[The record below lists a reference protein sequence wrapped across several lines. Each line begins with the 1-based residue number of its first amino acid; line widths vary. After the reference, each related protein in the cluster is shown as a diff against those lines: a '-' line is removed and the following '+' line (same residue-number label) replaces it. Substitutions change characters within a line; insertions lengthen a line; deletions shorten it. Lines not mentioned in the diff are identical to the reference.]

1 MAEQLPVNFEF
12 RANQT
17 FKDFFSGSNQEI
29 IDHLRKCATGD
40 GEQQIF
46 VWGKKGLGKSHL
58 LQACCHHAHQQQQ
71 SAFYFALS
79 PDELPD
85 PALLSGLDKFDL
97 VCLDNIEHI
106 VGDPV
111 WEQAFFNFFNQ
122 HRSSGHK
129 LIISAACAP
138 NKLGIQLPDL
148 KTRLNWGLVLKLKP
162 LNEAESIEALIFK
175 ADQMG
180 FEIAPQA
187 GRFLLTHYDRDL
199 ASLWALLEKLDRA
212 SLAAKRKL
220 TLPFLKK
227 ILSNV
232 GETTSSCD
240 LYSR

>member
-17 FKDFFSGSNQEI
+17 FKDFFPGSNQEI
-29 IDHLRKCATGD
+29 VDHLKNCVTGD
-40 GEQQIF
+40 SEQQIF
-46 VWGKKGLGKSHL
+46 IWGAQGLGKSHL
-58 LQACCHHAHQQQQ
+58 LQACCHHAHQQHH

-79 PDELPD
+79 ADGLPD

-97 VCLDNIEHI
+97 VCLDNIGHI
-106 VGDPV
+106 AGDPV

-122 HRSSGHK
+122 HRGHGHK
-129 LIISAACAP
+129 LIVSAAYAP
-138 NKLGIQLPDL
+138 GKLAIQLPDL
-148 KTRLNWGLVLKLKP
+148 KTRLNWGLALKLKP
-162 LNEAESIEALIFK
+162 LSESDSIAALIFK

-227 ILSNV
+227 IL
-232 GETTSSCD
+232 
-240 LYSR
+240 L

>member
-17 FKDFFSGSNQEI
+17 FKDFFAGSNQEI
-29 IDHLRKCATGD
+29 VDHLKNCVTGS

-46 VWGKKGLGKSHL
+46 IWGAQGLGKSHL
-58 LQACCHHAHQQQQ
+58 LQACCRHAHQQHH

-79 PDELPD
+79 PGELPD
-85 PALLSGLDKFDL
+85 PALLTDLDKFDV
-97 VCLDNIEHI
+97 VCLDNIETI
-106 VGDPV
+106 ADDPV

-122 HRSSGHK
+122 HRSGGHR
-129 LIISAACAP
+129 LIVSAACAP
-138 NKLGIQLPDL
+138 GKLAIRLPDL
-148 KTRLNWGLVLKLKP
+148 KTRLNWGLALKLQP
-162 LNEAESIEALIFK
+162 LSESDSIAALIFK

-180 FEIAPQA
+180 FEISPQA

-227 ILSNV
+227 IL
-232 GETTSSCD
+232 TQTP
-240 LYSR
+240 L